1 MPTAV
6 QLFTSPGGIRLVQ
19 NGCGNESSLLCA
31 PAATVPCGQGRSNC
45 RDLPITT
52 SSLSRFINGTRR
64 VNESQFNH
72 SRLLRNNNNM
82 EKVTLFATLLVVVMT
97 SEVLLVQARS
107 FGDHRNSKYPWSVE
121 SYTPEVGFTFV
132 LR

>member
-1 MPTAV
+1 M
-6 QLFTSPGGIRLVQ
+6 
-19 NGCGNESSLLCA
+19 
-31 PAATVPCGQGRSNC
+31 
-45 RDLPITT
+45 
-52 SSLSRFINGTRR
+52 
-64 VNESQFNH
+64 NESQFNH

-82 EKVTLFATLLVVVMT
+82 EKVTLFATLPLLMT